1 MANEKDLKNM
11 LTDMDLDNVTGGARD
26 ASEYNYII
34 VTGYDGHIVAARI
47 INGQISLADA
57 RPVTPQEVDAIKKAN
72 KGKVLLAAMDANH
85 HFSMLGEC

>member
-1 MANEKDLKNM
+1 MTKEKDFKNM

-57 RPVTPQEVDAIKKAN
+57 PQEVDAIKKAN